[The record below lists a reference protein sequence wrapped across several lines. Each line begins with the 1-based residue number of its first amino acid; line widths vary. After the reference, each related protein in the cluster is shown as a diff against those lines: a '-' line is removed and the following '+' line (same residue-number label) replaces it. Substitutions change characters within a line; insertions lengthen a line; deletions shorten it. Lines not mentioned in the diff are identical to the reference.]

1 LPAPDLP
8 SPPRPPAVAASGPQA
23 APSPPSPA
31 PLPVP
36 PETSQFG
43 GAARDLVLAAER
55 AERGAREILGRA
67 HALCE
72 TLARTLDTH
81 ERRSA
86 RDTIGLLLT
95 AALLSAAA
103 AVLATLVTLSALE
116 PRRSVLDLLRVL
128 LHAG

>member
-8 SPPRPPAVAASGPQA
+8 TTPQPPAAPATPGPEA
-23 APSPPSPA
+23 PPS
-31 PLPVP
+31 LPTAA
-36 PETSQFG
+36 ELR
-43 GAARDLVLAAER
+43 GAVGDLVLAADR
-55 AERGAREILGRA
+55 AERSAREILGRA

-72 TLARTLDTH
+72 TLARALDAH

-95 AALLSAAA
+95 AALVAAAA
-103 AVLATLVTLSALE
+103 AVLATLVTLSVLE